1 VKGPPGNRP
10 ASLCVGVYGVTGSN
24 VEFHEIASLFP
35 MMDSEEYAALKASIE
50 ASGLRKPIVLYEG
63 KILDGR
69 NRYRAC
75 VELGKEPSFESW
87 QGDDPWEMAITTRCG
102 TSSC

>member
-1 VKGPPGNRP
+1 
-10 ASLCVGVYGVTGSN
+10 VGVYGVTGSN